1 MGKTSSETD
10 KKEFDARDASS
21 LSLPASAHDAAEPV
35 ADSGEGK
42 LKMIVGLVKKCLGV
56 KDIATMRISLP
67 ASLLEPI
74 PNLEYWNYLD
84 RPDVFAAINDSN
96 DNLMRMV
103 AVLRFT
109 FTKDLKFVH
118 GKICKPY
125 NSVLGEYFRSHTS
138 FTPLTY
144 PADPNEPPIFPPHT
158 LTSHSSSLAVPDQV
172 PSETASV
179 RSTTSTSGPNAAR
192 SHKHRSGA
200 GAAAGLN
207 GADDGDD
214 PNEPEGNAASD
225 DRVRVVFLTEQV
237 SHHPPISSF
246 YITAPERG
254 IEACGVDQI
263 AAKVVGTS
271 VRVTP
276 GSNNHG
282 IFISLT
288 KGPGSG
294 EKYRITHNSA
304 NVNGI
309 LRGQFY
315 ATMSDSTIITCDRP
329 GKDSLRAIIEY
340 KEESWIGKSQF
351 LVEGVIHTYNPS
363 EPDECASWTKVK
375 SVPQSRVVATFD
387 GTWRGL
393 IKWKRAGSAET
404 HTLVDLAALAILPKR
419 VRPIEEQLPNESHR
433 LWEHVTKNLLSK
445 NYSEA
450 TRVKQNIEQK
460 QRDDAAGRKAK
471 NEEFVPVYFEQDISN
486 GQPVLTAEGRKV
498 VEEELALAASVA
510 PS

>member
-1 MGKTSSETD
+1 MGKTSAEAD
-10 KKEFDARDASS
+10 RKDFDTRDASS
-21 LSLPASAHDAAEPV
+21 LSLPAGAHDAAEPV

-56 KDIATMRISLP
+56 KDIATINREIAELG
-67 ASLLEPI
+67 LV
-74 PNLEYWNYLD
+74 
-84 RPDVFAAINDSN
+84 RINDSD
-96 DNLMRMV
+96 DNLMRML

-125 NSVLGEYFRSHTS
+125 NSVLGEYFRCHTS
-138 FTPLTY
+138 VTPLKY
-144 PADPNEPPIFPPHT
+144 PANPNEPPIFPAHT
-158 LTSHSSSLAVPDQV
+158 LISSNSSLAPPDQV

-192 SHKHRSGA
+192 SHKHRSSA
-200 GAAAGLN
+200 GAAAGIP
-207 GADDGDD
+207 GSGDD
-214 PNEPEGNAASD
+214 SNEVEGASAGD

-263 AAKVVGTS
+263 SAKVVGTS

-276 GSNNHG
+276 GSSNKG
-282 IFISLT
+282 IFINIT
-288 KGPGSG
+288 KGPGNG
-294 EKYRITHNSA
+294 EKYRVTHNSA
-304 NVNGI
+304 NVNGSRQGSRA
-309 LRGQFY
+309 LLTRHSLQ
-315 ATMSDSTIITCDRP
+315 TIVTCDRP

-340 KEESWIGKSQF
+340 KEESWIGRSQF
-351 LVEGVIHTYNPS
+351 LVEGVIHSYNPS

-393 IKWKRAGSAET
+393 IKWKRVGSSET
-404 HTLVDLAALAILPKR
+404 YPLVDLSNLAVLPKH
-419 VRPIEEQLPNESHR
+419 VRPVEEQLPNESHR

-450 TRVKQNIEQK
+450 TRVKQNIEQQ
-460 QRDDAAGRKAK
+460 QRDDAASRKAR

-486 GQPVLTAEGRKV
+486 GQPVLTAEGRKA
-498 VEEELALAASVA
+498 VEEELTLAASLPV
-510 PS
+510 S

>member
-1 MGKTSSETD
+1 MS
-10 KKEFDARDASS
+10 
-21 LSLPASAHDAAEPV
+21 
-35 ADSGEGK
+35 
-42 LKMIVGLVKKCLGV
+42 
-56 KDIATMRISLP
+56 
-67 ASLLEPI
+67 
-74 PNLEYWNYLD
+74 
-84 RPDVFAAINDSN
+84 FA
-96 DNLMRMV
+96 
-103 AVLRFT
+103 
-109 FTKDLKFVH
+109 
-118 GKICKPY
+118 
-125 NSVLGEYFRSHTS
+125 
-138 FTPLTY
+138 PLTY
-144 PADPNEPPIFPPHT
+144 PADPNEPPVFPSHT
-158 LTSHSSSLAVPDQV
+158 LTSQSSSLAPPEQV

-192 SHKHRSGA
+192 SHKHRSGS
-200 GAAAGLN
+200 GAAPGLN
-207 GADDGDD
+207 GLGEGDD
-214 PNEPEGNAASD
+214 ANESEGSATND

-263 AAKVVGTS
+263 SAKVVGTS

-276 GSNNHG
+276 GSSNKG

-288 KGPGSG
+288 TGPGNG

-315 ATMSDSTIITCDRP
+315 ATMSDTTIITCDRP

-340 KEESWIGKSQF
+340 KEESWIGRSQF
-351 LVEGVIHTYNPS
+351 LVEGVIHTYSPS

-387 GTWRGL
+387 GSWRGL

-404 HTLVDLAALAILPKR
+404 HTLVDLAALAVLPKQ
-419 VRPIEEQLPNESHR
+419 VRPVEDQLPNESHR

-445 NYSEA
+445 NYNEA
-450 TRVKQNIEQK
+450 TKVKQNIEQK
-460 QRDDAAGRKAK
+460 QRDDAAARKAK
-471 NEEFVPVYFEQDISN
+471 NEEFVPVYFEPDISN

-498 VEEELALAASVA
+498 VDEELVLAAAVPLS
-510 PS
+510 

>member
-1 MGKTSSETD
+1 MGKTSGEAER
-10 KKEFDARDASS
+10 KEYDARDASS
-21 LSLPASAHDAAEPV
+21 LSLPAGANDAAEPV

-96 DNLMRMV
+96 DSLMRMV

-144 PADPNEPPIFPPHT
+144 PADPNEPPVFPPHT
-158 LTSHSSSLAVPDQV
+158 LTSHNSSLAPPDQV

-179 RSTTSTSGPNAAR
+179 RSTTSTT
-192 SHKHRSGA
+192 
-200 GAAAGLN
+200 AGLN
-207 GADDGDD
+207 GATEGTDA
-214 PNEPEGNAASD
+214 NEMEGSAADD

-263 AAKVVGTS
+263 SAKVVGTS

-276 GSNNHG
+276 GSSNQG
-282 IFISLT
+282 IFINLT

-304 NVNGI
+304 NVNGV

-315 ATMSDSTIITCDRP
+315 ATMSDSTIITCERP
-329 GKDSLRAIIEY
+329 GKDSLRAVIEY
-340 KEESWIGKSQF
+340 KEESWIGRSQF
-351 LVEGVIHTYNPS
+351 LVEGVIHTCNPS
-363 EPDECASWTKVK
+363 DPDECASWTKVK

-393 IKWKRAGSAET
+393 IKWKRAGSSDT
-404 HTLVDLAALAILPKR
+404 HTLVDLSTLAVLPKR
-419 VRPIEEQLPNESHR
+419 VRPVEEQLPNESHR

-460 QRDDAAGRKAK
+460 QRDDAAARKSK
-471 NEEFVPVYFEQDISN
+471 NEEFVPVYFEPDISN
-486 GQPVLTAEGRKV
+486 GQPVLTAEGRKA
-498 VEEELALAASVA
+498 VEEELALASALPIS
-510 PS
+510 